1 MIIFNAT
8 SRRAACLSDDAITTG
23 SVGMEVRF
31 ACSEEWEGL
40 TRVAIFRGSDESV
53 DVLLSGDSCTVP
65 PQVLSKSGGNLRI
78 GLYGT
83 DGSGHLVIPTVWADA
98 GRVLPGAAPSGV
110 EPTPETQP
118 LIDQLLEAAQQAQ
131 QIAQSVRDD
140 ADAGAFDGAP
150 GPAGADGVDGN
161 SIWWTNWPITDVSM
175 AGQVYGQILRS
186 RLKGRSGTPA
196 VHDLVVG
203 PAVGTSGDPSYL
215 YEIVDAGTTCQ
226 LKGIGSIKGNKGD
239 KGEPGP
245 QGATGA
251 TGPAGPKGDKGDT
264 GASGPKG
271 DKGDTGATGPQGP
284 QGPAGDSGVTVY
296 AFFAESSDLEDPFAG
311 TITIKDGPIPAEVF
325 AEVSHHDDQTCYA
338 LVEFP
343 WFGLKLRLP
352 IVSAKSGG
360 GNTVKF
366 GAYVSSSQYL
376 TLENDGDED
385 WVCTAVT
392 LGAWTGG
399 AY

>member
-1 MIIFNAT
+1 MKEGKNIIYVTVRQREAEAKA
-8 SRRAACLSDDAITTG
+8 REPITTG
-23 SVGMEVRF
+23 SVGLEVGF
-31 ACSEEWEGL
+31 CFSEDWRDL
-40 TRVAIFRGSDESV
+40 SKTAVFRGSGEQV
-53 DVLLSGDSCTVP
+53 DAALLTERCRVPHEVLT
-65 PQVLSKSGGNLRI
+65 KAGGRLKI
-78 GLYGT
+78 GVFGT
-83 DGSGHLVIPTVWADA
+83 GENGQLVMPTVWADA
-98 GRVLPGAAPSGV
+98 GEILEG
-110 EPTPETQP
+110 TQP
-118 LIDQLLEAAQQAQ
+118 AGIEETPATASLAQQLLEAAQAAR
-131 QIAQSVRDD
+131 QIAQSVRAD
-140 ADAGAFDGAP
+140 ADAGAFDGA
-150 GPAGADGVDGN
+150 V
-161 SIWWTNWPITDVSM
+161 
-175 AGQVYGQILRS
+175 
-186 RLKGRSGTPA
+186 
-196 VHDLVVG
+196 
-203 PAVGTSGDPSYL
+203 
-215 YEIVDAGTTCQ
+215 
-226 LKGIGSIKGNKGD
+226 
-239 KGEPGP
+239 
-245 QGATGA
+245 GA
-251 TGPAGPKGDKGDT
+251 TGPKGEKGDT
-264 GASGPKG
+264 GAAGPKG

-360 GNTVKF
+360 GNAVKF